1 MERPVKPS
9 DIMFSVAV
17 VDNIFHKNSHH
28 CYRPIGETLDLL
40 CEDKIKISDIPTIV
54 VVKRGTELIT
64 VNNRRLW
71 IFRQMERLGKCITI
85 PVLVTEEITLPHEC
99 DAFMNANVRESPGGL
114 CYLLPSSAN
123 GDPLSNIIWET
134 LKHIKENMFPPPSRR
149 IIVTIFQNLALSPDL
164 HVVNE
169 ANNETQRVDRNV
181 PNSEIDMVSV
191 SDTVSQHG
199 LPSDTSERDEILSA
213 ASFPNSQY
221 SLVTGKED
229 DNWDREQSFDDGEF
243 DLEAVNCAD
252 IILETGGTPA
262 ATSEG
267 ADMRSTAGCLTSGHL
282 FITGEE
288 NDSRHD
294 EQSLDTEEHY
304 SDAINC
310 ADKRAENEGIPAEG
324 TEMLTVASCPTLG
337 HLFVTGEAKDKLD
350 NGQSSGTGE
359 LYYEAIICAD
369 KHRENAG
376 KPADSS
382 KEVEML
388 SAVSCPTS
396 EYSFVTDDANDN
408 SEKEQ
413 SVDIGDLDS
422 EAISC
427 ADGYN
432 NNKEIPLY
440 NSKRVE
446 SSCPSSGYFFVTSDS
461 NDKSDNELSVDTNEF
476 DSEAI
481 QISCV
486 DNHVEL
492 MEMQLVTSERVE
504 MLSESSCPSSG
515 YLFITGEVEKNIDE
529 QLIDTRECVSEAIDV
544 NCAKM
549 HTENDKLC
557 IKRPNQCVIP
567 DRQPATPS
575 NNTGDVIKIDVIE
588 KSKRTQQWLN
598 DLSPRAHTNELL
610 LRTICDSCH
619 LVQEGRFRCNVH
631 NEIERMSVFST
642 DGQQGCLH
650 ADTSEGVEMLT
661 AASCQSS
668 GYLFITGETG
678 TNMDTKESND
688 IDEFLSEATDC
699 YLVPGGRFRHN
710 VHNEMESMSAFST
723 DSRQGSLPA
732 ETDEMLTAASCLT
745 SGYLF
750 VKGEML
756 TAASCQSSGYLFI
769 TGETGTNMDTKKSN
783 DTDEFLSE
791 ATDCYLVPG
800 GRFRHNV
807 HNEMEKMS
815 AFSTDSQQGS
825 LPAETDEM
833 LSAASCPTSG
843 YLFVK
848 GEADVNWDSCRSI
861 DTEDFVSEPIEAN
874 CTDKHS
880 ENEKLELK
888 RSEESVIPDGRPAK
902 PHEITRDIING
913 IENILSQEQQRQSEF
928 RKHIPDINLFIEKC
942 IQRASDSNNYNCEY
956 YETEIEALKSDIN
969 SILFTKNGEIERL
982 RQVVIEAKRELQELQ
997 KNQTRLFTQGKSN
1010 GVNVCTQTS
1019 EDPNSSINGTS
1030 EGILEIRNMPCY
1042 FGISPWESP
1051 YPAING
1057 SRRRTDSEATITEA
1071 TADESDEIQE
1081 NEHDDLDLGIYT

>member
-1 MERPVKPS
+1 MEKPVKPS

-40 CEDKIKISDIPTIV
+40 CEDKIKISDIPSIV
-54 VVKRGTELIT
+54 VVRRGTELIT

-71 IFRQMERLGKCITI
+71 IFRQMERLGKCMTI
-85 PVLVTEEITLPHEC
+85 PVLITEEITLPHKC

-164 HVVNE
+164 HVVTE
-169 ANNETQRVDRNV
+169 TNNETQRVDRNAT
-181 PNSEIDMVSV
+181 NSEIDMVSV
-191 SDTVSQHG
+191 SDTVSQRG

-229 DNWDREQSFDDGEF
+229 ENWDREQSFDDGEF

-252 IILETGGTPA
+252 IILETGRTPA

-267 ADMRSTAGCLTSGHL
+267 VDMLSTAGCPTSGHL
-282 FITGEE
+282 FIPGEE
-288 NDSRHD
+288 NDSWHD
-294 EQSLDTEEHY
+294 EQSLDTEELN

-310 ADKRAENEGIPAEG
+310 ADKRTEKHGMPAEG
-324 TEMLTVASCPTLG
+324 TEILPVASCPTLG
-337 HLFVTGEAKDKLD
+337 HLFVTCEANDKLD
-350 NGQSSGTGE
+350 NGQSSGTGG

-376 KPADSS
+376 KPANSP

-388 SAVSCPTS
+388 SAENCPTS
-396 EYSFVTDDANDN
+396 GYSFVTDDANDN
-408 SEKEQ
+408 CDKEQ
-413 SVDIGDLDS
+413 SVDIGEFDS

-427 ADGYN
+427 GDRYN

-440 NSKRVE
+440 NSKGVE
-446 SSCPSSGYFFVTSDS
+446 SSCPSSGHLFVTSDS
-461 NDKSDNELSVDTNEF
+461 NDKSDNELSVDTNAF

-481 QISCV
+481 QVNCV
-486 DNHVEL
+486 DNHAEL
-492 MEMQLVTSERVE
+492 MEIPLVTSERVE
-504 MLSESSCPSSG
+504 MLSASSCPSSG
-515 YLFITGEVEKNIDE
+515 YLLITGEVEKNIDK
-529 QLIDTRECVSEAIDV
+529 QLIDTRERVSEAIDV

-557 IKRPNQCVIP
+557 IKRPNKCVIP

-575 NNTGDVIKIDVIE
+575 DNTGDVIKIDVNE
-588 KSKRTQQWLN
+588 KAKSTQQWLN
-598 DLSPRAHTNELL
+598 DLCPRAHTKELL
-610 LRTICDSCH
+610 LRTICESCH
-619 LVQEGRFRCNVH
+619 LVQEGRFRCNIH

-642 DGQQGCLH
+642 DSQQGCLH
-650 ADTSEGVEMLT
+650 ADTSEGVEMLP
-661 AASCQSS
+661 AASYQSS
-668 GYLFITGETG
+668 GYLFITGEAG
-678 TNMDTKESND
+678 TNMDTKQSND
-688 IDEFLSEATDC
+688 TREFFSEATDC
-699 YLVPGGRFRHN
+699 RLVPGGRFRHN
-710 VHNEMESMSAFST
+710 VH
-723 DSRQGSLPA
+723 
-732 ETDEMLTAASCLT
+732 
-745 SGYLF
+745 
-750 VKGEML
+750 
-756 TAASCQSSGYLFI
+756 
-769 TGETGTNMDTKKSN
+769 
-783 DTDEFLSE
+783 
-791 ATDCYLVPG
+791 
-800 GRFRHNV
+800 H
-807 HNEMEKMS
+807 EMEKIS

-833 LSAASCPTSG
+833 LSAASCLSSG

-880 ENEKLELK
+880 GNEKLEFK

-913 IENILSQEQQRQSEF
+913 IENILSQKQKRQNEF
-928 RKHIPDINLFIEKC
+928 RKHNPEINQFIEKR
-942 IQRASDSNNYNCEY
+942 IQRAFDSYNYNCEC

-982 RQVVIEAKRELQELQ
+982 RQVVIEAKRELTELQ
-997 KNQTRLFTQGKSN
+997 QNQTRLFTQGKSN

-1019 EDPNSSINGTS
+1019 EDSNSSVNGTS
-1030 EGILEIRNMPCY
+1030 ENIFEIRNMPY
-1042 FGISPWESP
+1042 NFGISLWGSP

-1071 TADESDEIQE
+1071 TADESDGIQE
-1081 NEHDDLDLGIYT
+1081 NENDDLDLCMYT